1 MYDMKLL
8 STYNATQEVAGKED
22 SKTSTKVDADDGQ
35 FSWLLVKGR
44 MTETKGDNDALG
56 VFVMNTDAEPVIT
69 RTAVEGD

>member
-8 STYNATQEVAGKED
+8 STYKVDNPEETD
-22 SKTSTKVDADDGQ
+22 PTKVIRKDADDGKY
-35 FSWLLVKGR
+35 SWLLVKGR
-44 MTETKGDNDALG
+44 ITETKGDNDALG

>member
-8 STYNATQEVAGKED
+8 STYKATQEVAGKED
-22 SKTSTKVDADDGQ
+22 SKTSTKVDADDGK

-56 VFVMNTDAEPVIT
+56 VFVKNTDAEPVIT